1 MLGWVWA
8 FVNYLRN
15 WMKWNDFSFESFH
28 SGKTLLCPFP
38 FSLFY
43 RLSLSNKTFICSL
56 LYSCRKVHEIN
67 LWIVLFLQ
75 NSDALLMSNNFASI
89 KLWLIDQP
97 IHLCLQFGLDT
108 YLHSCSHMERSL
120 WLFVCFSLCRFENYW
135 MIENY
140 NVCD

>member
-43 RLSLSNKTFICSL
+43 RLSLFP
-56 LYSCRKVHEIN
+56 
-67 LWIVLFLQ
+67 
-75 NSDALLMSNNFASI
+75 I
-89 KLWLIDQP
+89 KLLFVPSCIHVEKFMKSIYELYYFFRIQTHFWWATTLWLCDQP

>member
-1 MLGWVWA
+1 MGLSFCKLLKKLNEMEWFFIWV
-8 FVNYLRN
+8 
-15 WMKWNDFSFESFH
+15 
-28 SGKTLLCPFP
+28 FP
-38 FSLFY
+38 FRKNAVVPISFFSIFIVSLFP
-43 RLSLSNKTFICSL
+43 
-56 LYSCRKVHEIN
+56 
-67 LWIVLFLQ
+67 
-75 NSDALLMSNNFASI
+75 I
-89 KLWLIDQP
+89 KLLFVPSCIHVEKFMKSIYELYYFFRIQTHFWWATTLWLCDQP

>member
-1 MLGWVWA
+1 MGLSFCKLLKKLNEMEWFFIWV
-8 FVNYLRN
+8 
-15 WMKWNDFSFESFH
+15 
-28 SGKTLLCPFP
+28 FP
-38 FSLFY
+38 FRENAVVPISFLSILSS
-43 RLSLSNKTFICSL
+43 LSLSNKTFICSL